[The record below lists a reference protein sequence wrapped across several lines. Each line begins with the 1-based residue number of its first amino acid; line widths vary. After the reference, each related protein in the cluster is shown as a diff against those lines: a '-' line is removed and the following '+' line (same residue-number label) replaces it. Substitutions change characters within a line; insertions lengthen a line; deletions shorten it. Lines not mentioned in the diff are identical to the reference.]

1 MIYWF
6 SRQYCD
12 IVDEIVQYM
21 RFFPLYS
28 FALMS
33 TRTVY
38 FSSLALGLISWGA
51 LAALVIYTQPTA
63 FPQLAAGLMLLMVA
77 IIATATPFWGRI
89 QQRRAPKSKE
99 PVLKSAVRQGVWTA
113 LFIAILLVFHF
124 VDLLDWI
131 LVLVALM
138 LFVLLETFLQ
148 QRGRWNNADTAPQPQ
163 KAKKTKRRS
172 SPASSHRSSYSMAR
186 TKQSGA
192 KKSGKG
198 KKDGKKK

>member
-1 MIYWF
+1 
-6 SRQYCD
+6 
-12 IVDEIVQYM
+12 
-21 RFFPLYS
+21 
-28 FALMS
+28 MS
-33 TRTVY
+33 TRSVY

-99 PVLKSAVRQGVWTA
+99 PVLKSAVRQGIWTA
-113 LFIAILLVFHF
+113 LFVAILLVFHF

-131 LVLVALM
+131 LVLVTLV
-138 LFVLLETFLQ
+138 LFVLLETSLQ
-148 QRGRWNNADTAPQPQ
+148 QRGRWNNPDTNSPSPQP
-163 KAKKTKRRS
+163 KTPKRRRT

-192 KKSGKG
+192 KKGGKSSKG
-198 KKDGKKK
+198 KKKK